1 MVQPR
6 FPVASVDDAGALADL
21 LDVDLGELLWFADT
35 KGLQRRAAG
44 GRLHHYRSRWVPT
57 SGGGF
62 RLLEAP
68 LFRLKKIQ
76 RLILDGMLAPVPVHP
91 SAHGFVAGRSTRSG
105 AQPHVGA
112 ELVISLDLESFF
124 ASVAAGRIYGVFK
137 SIGYP
142 EPVAHLLTGLCTH
155 ATPVHVL
162 SAMPQTTDGSAA
174 FRLRRRLAVAHLPQG
189 APSSPQLANLCAFH
203 LDRRLAAYSA
213 AVGATYTRYADD
225 LTFSGSN
232 LAVRQRGIVA
242 AVSRITREEGF
253 LLNAGKTRIRGQDE
267 RQQVTGV
274 VVNHATRVPREQY
287 DLLRAILHN
296 CVVHGPQGQNRLGH
310 PDFRAHLRGRLA
322 WVAALDDEQGRR
334 LMATF
339 NRITWS

>member
-1 MVQPR
+1 M
-6 FPVASVDDAGALADL
+6 
-21 LDVDLGELLWFADT
+21 
-35 KGLQRRAAG
+35 
-44 GRLHHYRSRWVPT
+44 
-57 SGGGF
+57 
-62 RLLEAP
+62 
-68 LFRLKKIQ
+68 Q
-76 RLILDGMLAPVPVHP
+76 RLILDQMLADVPVHP
-91 SAHGFVAGRSTRSG
+91 SAHGFVAGRSAKSG

-124 ASVAAGRIYGVFK
+124 ASIAAGRIYGVFT

-155 ATPVHVL
+155 ATPVRVL
-162 SAMPQTTDGSAA
+162 SDMPQTRDGTAA
-174 FRLRRRLAVAHLPQG
+174 FRLRRRLAAAHLPQG

-203 LDRRLAAYSA
+203 LDRRLAGYAA

-232 LAVRQRGIVA
+232 LGVRQRGIVA

-253 LLNAGKTRIRGQDE
+253 SLNAGKTRIRGRDG

-274 VVNHATRVPREQY
+274 VVNEATRVPREQY

-296 CVVHGPQGQNRLGH
+296 CVIHGPESQNRFSH
-310 PDFRAHLRGRLA
+310 VDFRAHLRGRLA
-322 WVAALDDEQGRR
+322 WVAALDGEQGRR

-339 NRITWS
+339 NLINWD